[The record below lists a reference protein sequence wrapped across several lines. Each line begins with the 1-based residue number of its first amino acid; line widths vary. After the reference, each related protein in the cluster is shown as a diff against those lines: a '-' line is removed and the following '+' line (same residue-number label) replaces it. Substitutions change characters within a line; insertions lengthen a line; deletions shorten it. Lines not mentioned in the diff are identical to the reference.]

1 MLSFTHLGVVTA
13 LLVVYPFEDFVS
25 QQSNRDVLAATVFP
39 NSPHPLVI
47 YDRGK
52 RAVHLSPGIP
62 EFLQVFS
69 VVIKVV
75 KRYFLRK
82 CKTLLIIKKK
92 KNNKKCC
99 NNIKLFSV
107 CLVLKMNL
115 VCRAKHV

>member
-69 VVIKVV
+69 VVIEVV

-92 KNNKKCC
+92 IIIKNVATILNYFLCV
-99 NNIKLFSV
+99 LF
-107 CLVLKMNL
+107 
-115 VCRAKHV
+115 